1 MKNILF
7 PTDFSENAQNA
18 YSYALH
24 LAEKLQASIST
35 VHSYMP
41 VQVPVD
47 MLQNT
52 VAELTEMEELEQLEA
67 YKQAAITM
75 HQKATKEHLESVEV
89 KHDLQ
94 MGSAVD
100 TILGIA
106 ETEQSDLIVMGTKGV
121 SGFLGNL
128 IGSNATAVIENARIP
143 VLAIPQDARYRPIR
157 KMAIAT
163 DLNDLNDLEEGTI
176 ANALEF
182 AALFNAELHCIYVN
196 VAHNPLIGERMAK
209 LASDFA
215 DSPKL
220 TFEILEGN
228 NILEE
233 INTYL
238 HEKDMDVLVMKTHKR
253 TFFQRL
259 VGISHTK
266 RIAFNTNVPL
276 LVFH

>member
-35 VHSYMP
+35 VHSYTP
-41 VQVPVD
+41 IQVPVNAV
-47 MLQNT
+47 QNT
-52 VAELTEMEELEQLEA
+52 VAELIEMEELEQLEN
-67 YKQAAITM
+67 YRKAAVNM
-75 HQKATKEHLESVEV
+75 HQKAIKEHLENVEV
-89 KHDLQ
+89 KHDLRI
-94 MGSAVD
+94 GAVVD
-100 TILGIA
+100 VIL
-106 ETEQSDLIVMGTKGV
+106 ETTKFKQSDLVVMGTKGA

-128 IGSNATAVIENARIP
+128 IGSNAAAVIEGSTVP
-143 VLAIPQDARYRPIR
+143 VLMIPEDAHYRPIR
-157 KMAIAT
+157 KMVIAT
-163 DLNDLNDLEEGTI
+163 DLDDLEEDAI

-220 TFEILEGN
+220 TFEILEGSD
-228 NILEE
+228 ILEE
-233 INTYL
+233 INKYL
-238 HEKDMDVLVMKTHKR
+238 KEKDMDVLAMKTHKR
-253 TFFQRL
+253 TFFQKL
-259 VGISHTK
+259 VGISYA
-266 RIAFNTNVPL
+266 RRMAFNTDVPL